1 MTDLKT
7 WSPFRFLRSN
17 KHDHSQPPARLGNG
31 VPRNFANFRGE
42 VERLI
47 ERVWSDPF
55 ASLESPDRW
64 FGDFRQGE
72 FSPKLDVTDEKDALR
87 VAVEI
92 PGVDRKDLDIECQDG
107 LLTIKGDKKHEE
119 SKKEDGCYRTERS
132 YGFFQ
137 RTVPL
142 PAEIDASKAE
152 AKFADGVLTIRLPK
166 TERAKA
172 QTTKI
177 AVKPAG

>member
-7 WSPFRFLRSN
+7 WSPFRFLRHEKN
-17 KHDHSQPPARLGNG
+17 HDRTPARAGNCS
-31 VPRNFANFRGE
+31 PRGFADFRGE
-42 VERLI
+42 VERMI

-55 ASLESPDRW
+55 ASLETPDRW
-64 FGDFRQGE
+64 FGDFRQGA
-72 FSPKLDVTDEKDALR
+72 FTPKLDVTDDKDALR

-92 PGVDRKDLDIECQDG
+92 PGVELKDLDLECQDG
-107 LLTIKGDKKHEE
+107 LLTIKGEKRHEE
-119 SKKEDGCYRTERS
+119 TKKEEGCYRTERS
-132 YGFFQ
+132 YGWFQ

-142 PAEIDASKAE
+142 PAEVDASKAE
-152 AKFADGVLTIRLPK
+152 AKFDKGVLTIRLPK

-177 AVKPAG
+177 AVKAGG